1 MYKMD
6 EKLMT
11 TIEKIVQLSKQ
22 NPEFDTGLRKAFG
35 ILPSA
40 SSYNIDHD
48 RFDHIYEY
56 CIEDVIRKQAL
67 DFYQSFP
74 IDEIKAQLQ
83 FDYQRMEL
91 FRRKN
96 NFGDFCLSIY
106 QQIECITNHVCN
118 NAELQA
124 VAEKMWAYPAY
135 IDSTDAPKLENRTY
149 REDNSCYAIA
159 HLLFYGKNEKGQP
172 LCIEKSTKH
181 LNELQAIDKIRNV
194 VYYIGY
200 KAEMQSS
207 MYPGFNDVCNLL
219 YDLYQCR
226 NLNHRGVV
234 QSERAQ
240 SSIDKIKPLE
250 SLYYFKFYG
259 LLVQYVEFIKGGFP
273 ISSKLIEYA
282 DKLDA
287 ISVSVPKQEL
297 KQVGKIPPE
306 ELARRMKK

>member
-1 MYKMD
+1 MD
-6 EKLMT
+6 EKLKT

-22 NPEFDTGLRKAFG
+22 NPEFDSELRKAIG
-35 ILPSA
+35 ILSSA
-40 SSYNIDHD
+40 SPCSIDNE
-48 RFDHIYEY
+48 RFEHIYEY
-56 CIEDVIRKQAL
+56 CIEDVVRKQAF

-74 IDEIKAQLQ
+74 INEIKAQLQ

-118 NAELQA
+118 NTELQA

-135 IDSTDAPKLENRTY
+135 ISSDAPQLENRTY
-149 REDNSCYAIA
+149 REDKSCYAIA

-200 KAEMQSS
+200 KAEMLSS
-207 MYPGFNDVCNLL
+207 MYSGFNDVCDLL

-234 QSERAQ
+234 QSVKAQ

-259 LLVQYVEFIKGGFP
+259 LLVQYVEFIKSGFP
-273 ISSKLIEYA
+273 ISTKLIEYA
-282 DKLDA
+282 DKLDS
-287 ISVSVPKQEL
+287 ISVSIPKPEP

-306 ELARRMKK
+306 ELARRMKR

>member
-1 MYKMD
+1 MD
-6 EKLMT
+6 EKLKT

-22 NPEFDTGLRKAFG
+22 NPEFDTELRKKIG
-35 ILPSA
+35 ILSSA
-40 SSYNIDHD
+40 TSCFIDNE

-56 CIEDVIRKQAL
+56 CIEDIVRKQSF
-67 DFYQSFP
+67 DFYRLFP
-74 IDEIKAQLQ
+74 INEIKDQLQ

-96 NFGDFCLSIY
+96 NFGDFCLSVY
-106 QQIECITNHVCN
+106 QQIECITNYVCN
-118 NAELQA
+118 NTELKA

-135 IDSTDAPKLENRTY
+135 VESLDPPKLEKRIY
-149 REDNSCYAIA
+149 REDKSCYAIA

-172 LCIEKSTKH
+172 LCIEKSSKH

-194 VYYIGY
+194 VYFVGY
-200 KAEMQSS
+200 KAEMLSS
-207 MYPGFNDVCNLL
+207 MYSGFNDVCNLL

-259 LLVQYVEFIKGGFP
+259 LLVQYVEFIKGGYP
-273 ISSKLIEYA
+273 ISPKMVEYA
-282 DKLDA
+282 DKLAA
-287 ISVSVPKQEL
+287 ISVSIPKQEL
-297 KQVGKIPPE
+297 KQVGKLSPE
-306 ELARRMKK
+306 ELARRMRK